1 MCFKIIAIQPKSGI
15 KDDYLK
21 NLKKDEIY
29 YLDSDYNIHGNEII
43 HASTYPADFFNK
55 KIGLNIEISAI
66 VGKNGSGKSSLI
78 DLLIMGINNIFYF
91 YKAAEK
97 NRKYH
102 YIEKLDELCLSIY
115 YRLNDRIIKI
125 EIEKD
130 GLLLYEYLNN
140 EDDQSYRQNP
150 AAIELN
156 LASIENLFFYTE
168 VINYSLYAYN
178 SQIKGYGWIKHIFH
192 KNDGYQT
199 PIVLNPFR
207 KNGNIRI
214 DTENFLTNQRFLANI
229 FRPRSNRDITKK
241 LSINK
246 VALKLREPINLSKIE
261 YNEGYYDLSK
271 NDIELIYEKV
281 SYYFGITKESDLSP
295 KLLQKSKE
303 YLVYKLANIALKYQ
317 EYNSYFTT
325 EKRDQDSTMTMEDM
339 TKNYPYY
346 TFTFKNL
353 DAFLIKL
360 PEDTSH
366 ITLKLRQTI
375 NFIKHNNLLINAEN
389 EIEIG
394 SPYKD
399 KRLISD
405 DYLSFL
411 PPPIY
416 RVFIKLND
424 KTSRKEVDFISLSS
438 GEKQLIYSL
447 NSIYYHLINL
457 DSVTKVKDQYKIVY
471 QNINI
476 ILDEIE
482 LYFHPEYQRKYI
494 MELLDGI
501 AKLNFTQIKSINFI
515 MATHSPFILS
525 DLPSACVLKL
535 QDGNPFASE
544 IGSTFGANIYDLLK
558 DSFFLEN
565 GFIGDFAQEKIES
578 LLKYLLSVHT
588 ADKVWNAQTALKV
601 IEFIGEPLI
610 RERLK
615 FLYDKKFMDRAKI
628 EQEIVRLQ
636 QQLLNT

>member
-1 MCFKIIAIQPKSGI
+1 MCFKIIAVQPRKGI
-15 KDDYLK
+15 KNDFLK
-21 NLKKDEIY
+21 NLKEEEIY
-29 YLDSDYNIHGNEII
+29 YLDSDYKIDGNEIS
-43 HASTYPADFFNK
+43 HNATYPADFFNNK
-55 KIGLNIEISAI
+55 AGLNIEISAI

-91 YKAAEK
+91 YTKSVK

-102 YIEKLDELCLSIY
+102 YIEKLDELSLSIY
-115 YRLNDRIIKI
+115 YRLNDKLIKI
-125 EIEKD
+125 EIENK
-130 GLLLYEYLNN
+130 GFLLYEYLFN
-140 EDDQSYRQNP
+140 EVSNTYKQKPDT
-150 AAIELN
+150 IELN
-156 LASIENLFFYTE
+156 LSSIENLFFYTE
-168 VINYSLYAYN
+168 IINYSLYAYN

-229 FRPRSNRDITKK
+229 FRPRFNRDLTKS
-241 LSINK
+241 LSVNK
-246 VALKLREPINLSKIE
+246 VTLVLREPIDLKKIE
-261 YNEGYYDLSK
+261 YNGAYYDLSK
-271 NDIELIYEKV
+271 NDIELVFEKV
-281 SYYFGITKESDLSP
+281 SYHFGITKASSLTPEILE
-295 KLLQKSKE
+295 KCKE
-303 YLVYKLANIALKYQ
+303 YLLYKLANIALKYQ

-325 EKRDQDSTMTMEDM
+325 KKRDRGNTITMEDL
-339 TKNYPYY
+339 TNDFSYSYLN
-346 TFTFKNL
+346 FKSL
-353 DAFLIKL
+353 EAFLIKL
-360 PEDTSH
+360 PDDKSH

-375 NFIKHNNLLINAEN
+375 NFIKYNNLLINAEN

-394 SPYKD
+394 SAYKN
-399 KRLISD
+399 KSLISN
-405 DYLSFL
+405 DYLAFL

-424 KTSRKEVDFISLSS
+424 KTNGKEVDFISLSS

-457 DSVTKVKDQYKIVY
+457 DSVTKVKDQYKITY

-494 MELLDGI
+494 LELLDGI
-501 AKLNFTQIKSINFI
+501 SKLNFKQIKSINFI
-515 MATHSPFILS
+515 LATHSPFILS
-525 DLPSACVLKL
+525 DLPFACVLKL
-535 QDGNPFASE
+535 QNGKPSASE

-558 DSFFLEN
+558 DSFFLES
-565 GFIGDFAQEKIES
+565 GFIGDFAQKKIES
-578 LLKYLLSVHT
+578 LLKYLNSDPV
-588 ADKVWNAQTALKV
+588 ANNEWNAQTALKV
-601 IEFIGEPLI
+601 INFIGEPLI

-615 FLYDKKFMDRAKI
+615 FLYDKKFLKRAEI
-628 EQEIVRLQ
+628 EQKILKL